1 MTRFNCSRSDWPSGN
16 CVINM
21 PNLEWFGIRAKFH
34 CLIYDN
40 IFLTKTTVQNLKS
53 NDFSVQIWLVS
64 QECFVVNQATVSY
77 LVSYYY
83 TVGHKKN
90 NSFKSRS
97 NQITSR
103 LNFPGWEKWQYW
115 MFKSLYSV
123 NYPYIKRLKCP
134 LLISIQTLYIF
145 WTTVLHANSHITLAR
160 PVLTREPAR
169 RLTLSKPIFPR
180 QSMNSRTTID
190 PVHF

>member
-1 MTRFNCSRSDWPSGN
+1 MFCRQPG
-16 CVINM
+16 
-21 PNLEWFGIRAKFH
+21 H
-34 CLIYDN
+34 C
-40 IFLTKTTVQNLKS
+40 FLPCLLLLHRRT
-53 NDFSVQIWLVS
+53 
-64 QECFVVNQATVSY
+64 
-77 LVSYYY
+77 
-83 TVGHKKN
+83 HKKN

-145 WTTVLHANSHITLAR
+145 WTTVLHANSHITLSR

-169 RLTLSKPIFPR
+169 RLTLSKPYLPKAKHELAHHDRSRSLLKLNFPFSSASIAAKR
-180 QSMNSRTTID
+180 GTRKDEVLFQNH
-190 PVHF
+190 PY